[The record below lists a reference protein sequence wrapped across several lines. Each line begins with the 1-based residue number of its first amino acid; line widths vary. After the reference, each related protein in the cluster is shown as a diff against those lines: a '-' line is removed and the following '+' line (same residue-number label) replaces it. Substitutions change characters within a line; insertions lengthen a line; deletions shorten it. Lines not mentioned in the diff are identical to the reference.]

1 MDKLKEHI
9 VKVGAGY
16 RLVSKKTGKNLGTYA
31 TKAGAEK
38 REKQVQYFKHMEED
52 VPANN
57 VGGAIAGLGVGPDG
71 EPGVKKKKG
80 KLPSFISY
88 IRRKQP

>member
-1 MDKLKEHI
+1 MNKPTKPI
-9 VKVGAGY
+9 V
-16 RLVSKKTGKNLGTYA
+16 
-31 TKAGAEK
+31 
-38 REKQVQYFKHMEED
+38 EE

-57 VGGAIAGLGVGPDG
+57 VGGGAVAGLGVGPDG
-71 EPGVKKKKG
+71 EPGVKKKKS

>member
-1 MDKLKEHI
+1 M
-9 VKVGAGY
+9 
-16 RLVSKKTGKNLGTYA
+16 T
-31 TKAGAEK
+31 
-38 REKQVQYFKHMEED
+38 EE

-57 VGGAIAGLGVGPDG
+57 VGGGAVAGLGVGPDG

-88 IRRKQP
+88 MKRKQP